1 MRLFTSI
8 PTPTLARVQI
18 LTLMASGLLF
28 VGCVSVAEHRKL
40 EERVLAQR
48 RGVQSGDRQSL
59 ADLRAEMRGLEE
71 RLAILEGR
79 IEEAEHKSKQA
90 IDEARKA
97 RREAAGGAGAP
108 RGAEPNRGT
117 DSDGAYGMT
126 PPGAIPDGDRT
137 SPRGSEPSG
146 AAADEIAA
154 YAEARNEW
162 RERRYDRCIDRFS
175 GFLQTYPSSSY
186 ADDAAFWLADCHFK
200 RGDYKT
206 AVVRFDD
213 VVARYPR
220 GERSADALYRQGEAL
235 LQLGP
240 GYGKAATKAFERVV
254 SEYPDS
260 PRADAAKRQLELLRP
275 R

>member
-1 MRLFTSI
+1 MMRTLTTRRFLWATSLFAVV
-8 PTPTLARVQI
+8 LV
-18 LTLMASGLLF
+18 AS
-28 VGCVSVAEHRKL
+28 GCVSVAEHRKL
-40 EERVLAQR
+40 EERVLAQNQGSQR
-48 RGVQSGDRQSL
+48 GDRQSL
-59 ADLRAEMRGLEE
+59 ADLRAEMRGMQE
-71 RLAILEGR
+71 RLSVLEGR
-79 IEEAEHKSKQA
+79 IEEVEHASKQA

-97 RREAAGGAGAP
+97 RREAAGNVSPGEGDADTRYGTTPPSGIPDGGEARRRGEGAVPSGAGA
-108 RGAEPNRGT
+108 
-117 DSDGAYGMT
+117 
-126 PPGAIPDGDRT
+126 
-137 SPRGSEPSG
+137 
-146 AAADEIAA
+146 DEVAA

-162 RERRYDRCIDRFS
+162 RERRYDDCIDRFS
-175 GFLQTYPSSSY
+175 SFLQTYPSSSY

-254 SEYPDS
+254 TEYPDS
-260 PRADAAKRQLELLRP
+260 PRSEAAKRQLELLRP